1 MEQEVWKNVIGYEGL
16 YMVSNL
22 GRVKALERKVSI
34 ANKRSPY
41 KTQRLKEH
49 LKKQQKPYGYLRTN
63 VCKNGIVHN
72 FQVHRLVALS
82 FIPNPEKKS
91 QVNHI
96 NGIKTDNRVV
106 NLEWATQSENM
117 KHAFKI
123 GLQEL
128 KGEKHPMH
136 KVTEK
141 IVREIRAKFIPKVCT
156 VNMLAEEYKLS
167 MYCVRDI
174 VYNQRWKH
182 VV

>member
-1 MEQEVWKNVIGYEGL
+1 MEKEIWEDIIGYEGL

-34 ANKRSPY
+34 ANKKSPY
-41 KTQRLKEH
+41 KTQQLTEH
-49 LKKQQKPYGYLRTN
+49 IKKPTLSRGYLRLGL
-63 VCKNGIVHN
+63 CKNGKIHR

-82 FIPNPEKKS
+82 FILNPENKS

-117 KHAFKI
+117 KHAFEI

-136 KVTEK
+136 KTTEK
-141 IVREIRAKFIPKVCT
+141 VVREMRSKFVPNVYTI
-156 VNMLAEEYKLS
+156 NMLAEEYGLS

-182 VV
+182 II